1 LLNHVE
7 VDIVEPV
14 ELWMSNT
21 SNKSIGFAFITSEK
35 GDNFTWVLEMC
46 KDPMLKVIV
55 TDMNTTLMN
64 VIAKV
69 FQNLAALVY
78 WYHISKNV
86 RDKSKTL
93 CNSKELRID
102 TVMESLFEESYVD
115 GVVEFGKVCEKF
127 PKFVK

>member
-46 KDPMLKVIV
+46 KDTMLKVIV

-64 VIAKV
+64 VIAKI
-69 FQNLAALVY
+69 FQNSVALVY

-86 RDKSKTL
+86 RDKCKTL

-102 TVMESLFEESYVD
+102 TIMEYFFEESYVD
-115 GVVEFGKVCEKF
+115 EVVEFRKVCEKF
-127 PKFVK
+127 SKFVK